1 MEMHEDRKDKADP
14 PVEKTLREDTL
25 AITLPESKTKVNSS
39 EKLNER
45 LVVESGADDSQ
56 SKKYEEESKRFCL
69 LCRREFFNGEANC
82 PEDFTPLIVVK
93 DPLIGSTLPG
103 HYKIVRLIGRGSAGF
118 VYQAIN
124 EKTGA
129 DAAVKV
135 LARFLTDNH
144 QAIRRFSHECQLS
157 ARLQSIHTSKIE
169 DFGLTEDGRPYL
181 VMDYIE
187 GQSLNAVLRTSGGN
201 KLDQPRALKI
211 ARQIAEGLAH
221 AHALGIVH
229 RDIKPSNIILSRDE
243 NGEELVKIIDFGI
256 AYDMDGEVSAITA
269 AGHVVGSP
277 LFMSPEQC
285 LGRAL
290 DARSDIYS
298 LGSLCYRM
306 LCGEPIYQETSLTNL
321 MHLQVTTKPVSMRTY
336 DKFMSEELDGIV
348 LKALAKR
355 PLDRFQTAAE
365 FVGALDAFSETG
377 KQDAGSKSDEQ
388 AA

>member
-1 MEMHEDRKDKADP
+1 
-14 PVEKTLREDTL
+14 
-25 AITLPESKTKVNSS
+25 
-39 EKLNER
+39 
-45 LVVESGADDSQ
+45 
-56 SKKYEEESKRFCL
+56 
-69 LCRREFFNGEANC
+69 
-82 PEDFTPLIVVK
+82 
-93 DPLIGSTLPG
+93 
-103 HYKIVRLIGRGSAGF
+103 
-118 VYQAIN
+118 
-124 EKTGA
+124 
-129 DAAVKV
+129 
-135 LARFLTDNH
+135 
-144 QAIRRFSHECQLS
+144 
-157 ARLQSIHTSKIE
+157 
-169 DFGLTEDGRPYL
+169 
-181 VMDYIE
+181 MDYIE
-187 GQSLNAVLRTSGGN
+187 GESLNAVLRNSGEN
-201 KLDQPRALKI
+201 KLEQSRALNI
-211 ARQIAEGLAH
+211 ARQIAVGLAH

-321 MHLQVTTKPVSMRTY
+321 MHLQVTTRPASMRSY
-336 DKFMSEELDGIV
+336 DSFISEELDNIV

-365 FVGALDAFSETG
+365 FVGALDALTETG
-377 KQDAGSKSDEQ
+377 NQDADRKIDEQ